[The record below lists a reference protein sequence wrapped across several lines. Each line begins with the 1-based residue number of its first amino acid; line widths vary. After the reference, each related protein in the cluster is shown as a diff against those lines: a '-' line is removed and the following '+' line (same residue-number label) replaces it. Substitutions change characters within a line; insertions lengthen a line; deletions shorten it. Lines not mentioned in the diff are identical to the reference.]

1 MSEKVY
7 RLGPGCTVD
16 DVAEG
21 RMYLGKVQGFATFG
35 MFVQLNDKTK
45 GLLHKSNIKTE
56 RKERDDII
64 VLVNQIRPNG
74 NLDLR
79 EVSPAGD
86 YETEL
91 VSKKLVL
98 TRLSDLLNKVG
109 RNVTIEAEVV
119 QIKQTSGPT
128 IFTVCDES
136 STEDAAAFT
145 EAGVRSY
152 PDVQLGD
159 IVRIHGES
167 NKRNNQVQIEVDS
180 LIVLKGDEAD
190 MVRARIVAALEARAE
205 PPEIQPLIDSDILR
219 ALWPEMRKFAKIV
232 RRAVLTQQPI
242 ILRHHADADGI
253 CAAVS
258 VETAVLKFIR
268 ANGGDPDMDNFLF
281 RRNPSKAPFYEIED
295 VTRDL
300 DMLLKDNARF
310 GQKYPLILLMDNGS

>member
-91 VSKKLVL
+91 VSKKL
-98 TRLSDLLNKVG
+98 G
-109 RNVTIEAEVV
+109 
-119 QIKQTSGPT
+119 
-128 IFTVCDES
+128 
-136 STEDAAAFT
+136 
-145 EAGVRSY
+145 
-152 PDVQLGD
+152 
-159 IVRIHGES
+159 
-167 NKRNNQVQIEVDS
+167 
-180 LIVLKGDEAD
+180 
-190 MVRARIVAALEARAE
+190 
-205 PPEIQPLIDSDILR
+205 
-219 ALWPEMRKFAKIV
+219 
-232 RRAVLTQQPI
+232 
-242 ILRHHADADGI
+242 
-253 CAAVS
+253 
-258 VETAVLKFIR
+258 
-268 ANGGDPDMDNFLF
+268 
-281 RRNPSKAPFYEIED
+281 
-295 VTRDL
+295 
-300 DMLLKDNARF
+300 
-310 GQKYPLILLMDNGS
+310 